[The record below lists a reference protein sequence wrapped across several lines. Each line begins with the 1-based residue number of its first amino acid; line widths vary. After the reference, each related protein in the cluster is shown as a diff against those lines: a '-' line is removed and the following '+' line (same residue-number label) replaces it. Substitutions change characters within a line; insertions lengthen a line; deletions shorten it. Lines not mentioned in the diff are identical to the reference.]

1 LRPDHATPDTTSD
14 FISDLALPSLDKI
27 GLDITVVLGTAK
39 MPIHKLLRMG
49 RGAIIELSAHDDDQ
63 VEILANDFPIARGQ
77 IVVNGTR
84 IAVEIT
90 ELLVKAALPPTETP
104 HEPEPEPQ
112 PEPATEA
119 A

>member
-1 LRPDHATPDTTSD
+1 MRARLSSADP
-14 FISDLALPSLDKI
+14 ALPSLDKI
-27 GLDITVVLGTAK
+27 GLDITVVLGTAR

-49 RGAIIELSAHDDDQ
+49 RGAIIELTAHENDE
-63 VEILANDFPIARGQ
+63 VVILANDFPIARGQ

-90 ELLVKAALPPTETP
+90 ELLVKSDAAPAAPP
-104 HEPEPEPQ
+104 PEPQ
-112 PEPATEA
+112 PEATAEA

>member
-1 LRPDHATPDTTSD
+1 M
-14 FISDLALPSLDKI
+14 ALPSLDKI

-39 MPIHKLLRMG
+39 MPIHRLLRMG
-49 RGAIIELSAHDDDQ
+49 RGAIIELSAHDNDE
-63 VEILANDFPIARGQ
+63 VEILANDYPIARGQ

-90 ELLVKAALPPTETP
+90 ELLVAAAAAPAEPP
-104 HEPEPEPQ
+104 PEPEPQ
-112 PEPATEA
+112 PEPSAEA